1 MKYTHYLLFF
11 ILPIIFGLAGCGDDS
26 AEVSLSY
33 SYNDTELHQFD
44 VIDSYGTN
52 SEFDST
58 YNLAISPYINSGAF
72 DLFWDIRT
80 DYDYIFDFRINT
92 TPTLAGSQLV
102 FSENGG
108 RGHALYIDRRV
119 ERRTSERRTRTRTL
133 H

>member
-1 MKYTHYLLFF
+1 MKYTHYLLFY

-26 AEVSLSY
+26 VEVSLGY

-44 VIDSYGTN
+44 VIDSYGTK

-58 YNLAISPYINSGAF
+58 YNLAIYPYINSGAF
-72 DLFWDIRT
+72 DLFWDIRA

-102 FSENGG
+102 FSGYCDSLSSCYDN
-108 RGHALYIDRRV
+108 
-119 ERRTSERRTRTRTL
+119 
-133 H
+133 